1 MAKKRKQLPLLEKV
15 PITGVAAE
23 GKAIARVD
31 GMTVFV
37 PFAVPGDVADIQ
49 ITKKKSNYAE
59 GKVTRFESVSENR
72 ADPFCEHFGTCGGCK
87 WQILP
92 YGEQLKYKQKQVEDN
107 LTRIGKVELPE
118 ISPILGAPETTFY
131 RNKLE
136 FTFSD
141 KRWLTEKEISSGSEL
156 RQMDALGF
164 HIPGMF
170 DKVLDINKC
179 WLQDDLSNQIRNAA
193 RDFCLKNKFS
203 FFDLRNQ
210 SGLMRTLIL
219 RNTSVGEWMV
229 IVVFYEDDA
238 EKREMLLNFL
248 AGKFPQI
255 TSLLYIINR
264 KANDTITDQE
274 VICWKGREYI
284 VEEME
289 GLQFKIGPKSFYQT
303 NSRQAYSLYKVARE
317 FAGLSGSERVY
328 DLYTGTGTI
337 ANFVARNAGKVIGIE
352 FVEEAIEDARK
363 NSRNNNIENTSFFAG
378 DMRKILT
385 VDFIREHGR
394 PDVIITDPPRAGMHD
409 DVIGA
414 ILFAEPQ
421 RIVYVSCNPAT
432 QARDLNLLDSKYR
445 VARVQPVDMF
455 PQTHHVENVVLL
467 ERRT

>member
-15 PITGVAAE
+15 PVTGVAAE

-37 PFAVPGDVADIQ
+37 PYAVPGDVADIQ

-59 GKVTRFESVSENR
+59 GKVTRFESFSENR

-141 KRWLTEKEISSGSEL
+141 KRWLTEKEISSGSEP

-394 PDVIITDPPRAGMHD
+394 PEVIITDPPRAGMHD

>member
-15 PITGVAAE
+15 PVTGVAAE

-37 PFAVPGDVADIQ
+37 PYAVPGDVADIQ

-59 GKVTRFESVSENR
+59 GKVTRFESFSENR

-141 KRWLTEKEISSGSEL
+141 KRWLTEKEISSGSEP

-203 FFDLRNQ
+203 FFNLRNQ

>member
-15 PITGVAAE
+15 PVTGVAAE

-37 PFAVPGDVADIQ
+37 PYAVPGDVADIQ

-59 GKVTRFESVSENR
+59 GKVTRFESFSENR